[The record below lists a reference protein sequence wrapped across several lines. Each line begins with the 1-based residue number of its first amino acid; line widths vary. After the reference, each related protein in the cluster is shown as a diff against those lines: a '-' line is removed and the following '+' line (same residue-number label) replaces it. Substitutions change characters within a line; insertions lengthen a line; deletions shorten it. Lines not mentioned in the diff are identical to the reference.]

1 MEQSGGVLLPRAGQ
15 FGTILDADGDALRA
29 DAVAVLDLGSV
40 ALLQHHVAVV
50 LNRHRRFERD
60 GRLLAELALGGHSA
74 IWCMP
79 IFSEDE
85 EESRVRFVG
94 FRAGITARTQ

>member
-50 LNRHRRFERD
+50 LDRHRRLERD
-60 GRLLAELALGGHSA
+60 GRLFAELALGGH
-74 IWCMP
+74 
-79 IFSEDE
+79 
-85 EESRVRFVG
+85 
-94 FRAGITARTQ
+94 AGDLVHADFFGR